1 MSQLDRTGYYSDSPV
16 SFTKVLAPPGG
27 GNSEENN
34 TSQSLRVLAPPG
46 GRVSLD
52 LFGGYGQDVARP
64 ARKVREVVVVKSEDR
79 VVDTPK
85 RKTRNI
91 LIPGNPLTKRSVLS
105 QTDDGYQLVL
115 TTTEGGTE
123 TVTTEEFTKDEMAR
137 FISEGANLV
146 LQRLSIILGV
156 HSRMSFNVFS
166 TDNAL
171 ANVSYSPIESHSVLL
186 QNVTLETIGIER
198 CVDNKD
204 ENPTTWKIYFLSDG
218 HMYTRAQVGSPVYM
232 KIKDIPENFMKD
244 EDADW
249 VFPDFGKGKLHWEDD
264 IEMLSHFLDRK
275 EELKEDHVNYMKRHP
290 ELKAILGDFLQFL
303 LMRKPSDVIEFA
315 ADFFSS
321 YSATA
326 EMKPSFAHSN
336 FVNQSAIRSE

>member
-1 MSQLDRTGYYSDSPV
+1 VGTNITAYV
-16 SFTKVLAPPGG
+16 
-27 GNSEENN
+27 
-34 TSQSLRVLAPPG
+34 
-46 GRVSLD
+46 
-52 LFGGYGQDVARP
+52 
-64 ARKVREVVVVKSEDR
+64 
-79 VVDTPK
+79 TPK
-85 RKTRNI
+85 LESLEHTQHEYVN
-91 LIPGNPLTKRSVLS
+91 IPGNPLTKRSVLS

-115 TTTEGGTE
+115 TTTEGGSE

-171 ANVSYSPIESHSVLL
+171 TNVSYSPIESHSVLL